1 METRDVVVLEYHNYD
16 IIINLKKNMIGV
28 IWLTFV
34 SAWLFAVC
42 VDNSSTVHGQG
53 GIRPLVEQGLVAGKW
68 NFVRLFINK
77 V

>member
-1 METRDVVVLEYHNYD
+1 MADFRQCMVVCH
-16 IIINLKKNMIGV
+16 
-28 IWLTFV
+28 
-34 SAWLFAVC
+34 C

-53 GIRPLVEQGLVAGKW
+53 GIRPLVEQGLVAGQW